1 VRAVATIFS
10 RPSRA
15 LGGARSSEKANASW
29 MALLLRLSVLSAVGM
44 GLMAGLLPFASPATT
59 LAGEGILMPF
69 PGGQAVRIIQGYNGG
84 SHQGRSYY
92 GLDLVLA
99 GASTSGSEV
108 VSPIDGSVAW
118 AQAPGTANG
127 CMALSFRDGSYS
139 VVLCH
144 VLFHRSYSRGEWISG
159 GQSLGRIGPAGTVG
173 NNGTPHVHLELHRG
187 GRAAAPVPFSPPDGL
202 PLEGVALPA
211 TGAYSE
217 HTSRAPIASSNR
229 TGSGAVA
236 PSNPQAAVPRQPP
249 PTRPAASEQTTAT
262 APSSVAARSS
272 TPTRT
277 AVVHGTGSCLN
288 VREQPSP
295 DARIVD
301 CLRDGTEVA
310 LMPRVQ
316 GGDSGWRKIEARG
329 WAVSEHLKRTR
340 AVVSGT
346 EACLNVRESPSI
358 GALVLGCLPEG
369 TPVVLSEGPTLG
381 GDFEWYRIEPAKP
394 VEKGGWVV
402 APYLD

>member
-1 VRAVATIFS
+1 
-10 RPSRA
+10 
-15 LGGARSSEKANASW
+15 
-29 MALLLRLSVLSAVGM
+29 MALLLRLSVFCAVAM
-44 GLMAGLLPFASPATT
+44 GLMAGLLPFASPAITR
-59 LAGEGILMPF
+59 AAEGILMPF

-99 GASTSGSEV
+99 GASTSGIEV

-127 CMALSFRDGSYS
+127 CMALSFRDGSRS

-144 VLFHRSYSRGEWISG
+144 ILFHRAYSRGEWISG

-173 NNGTPHVHLELHRG
+173 NNGTPHVHLELHRS

-211 TGAYSE
+211 TGARNE
-217 HTSRAPIASSNR
+217 HSSRASIASSNR
-229 TGSGAVA
+229 TGSGPVA
-236 PSNPQAAVPRQPP
+236 SSNPQTAGTPQAAGPPQPP
-249 PTRPAASEQTTAT
+249 PTRPAASEHTTAA
-262 APSSVAARSS
+262 APARAS

-288 VREQPSP
+288 VREQPSL

-329 WAVSEHLKRTR
+329 WAVSEHLQRTR

-369 TPVVLSEGPTLG
+369 TPVALSEGPTVG

>member
-1 VRAVATIFS
+1 
-10 RPSRA
+10 
-15 LGGARSSEKANASW
+15 
-29 MALLLRLSVLSAVGM
+29 MALLLRLSVFSGVALAFV
-44 GLMAGLLPFASPATT
+44 AGLLPFASPATT
-59 LAGEGILMPF
+59 RAAEGIQVPF

-92 GLDLVLA
+92 ALDLVLA
-99 GASTSGSEV
+99 GASTSGTDV
-108 VSPIDGSVAW
+108 VSPIDGSVVW

-144 VLFHRSYSRGEWISG
+144 VLFHRAYARGEWISG

-211 TGAYSE
+211 SGARSE
-217 HTSRAPIASSNR
+217 HSSRAPIVSSNR
-229 TGSGAVA
+229 AGSGPVA
-236 PSNPQAAVPRQPP
+236 STNTQVARPEQPAP
-249 PTRPAASEQTTAT
+249 AKPAAREQTA
-262 APSSVAARSS
+262 APASPSGGPARSS
-272 TPTRT
+272 TPART
-277 AVVHGTGSCLN
+277 AVVYGTGSCLN
-288 VREQPSP
+288 VREQPSL
-295 DARIVD
+295 DAAIVD

-316 GGDSGWRKIEARG
+316 GGDIGWRRIEARG
-329 WAVSEHLKRTR
+329 WVAAEHLKRTR
-340 AVVSGT
+340 AVVTGT
-346 EACLNVRESPSI
+346 EACLNVRESPSTA
-358 GALVLGCLPEG
+358 ALVLGCLPEG
-369 TPVVLSEGPTLG
+369 TSVAIAEGPTVG
-381 GDFEWYRIEPAKP
+381 GDFEWYRIEPSKP